1 MQATELDVFSCRL
14 DGISLIEASAG
25 TGKTWNICGLYLR
38 LLLERALEVQ
48 RILVVTFTNAAT
60 AELRERVRQ
69 RIVDTLQFLHGHAS
83 AHADPFVP
91 RLVETLRANHAIADK
106 TLVERLELALATFDE
121 AAIFTIHGFCQR
133 ALADAPF
140 TAHMPLQ
147 MELLQ
152 DDSELVQEAAN
163 DFWRR
168 RLAGDSLD
176 PALAAYLVKRKDTPD
191 KFGRLLKRHLAKPM
205 AVARWP
211 RDIDAA
217 PDPAVDA
224 DRLAAAHGAA
234 RALWLAQ
241 RAEIV
246 GILTHALVVT
256 LNAASYKTES
266 VATSAAEWDAV
277 LQGHDPV
284 AGLEHKLDKLA
295 LLGTTRLLKG
305 TKKGQ
310 TTPAHPFFEAAQA
323 LLDALDASEHAL
335 KLARLRLLRDLLVEG
350 SRALR
355 EGKRTRRVVAFDDML
370 FNLHERLRSPDS
382 AWLALALRSRFPVA
396 LVDEFQDTDPLQFA
410 VFKAVY
416 GAGDA
421 PLFLVGDPKQA
432 IYSFRN
438 ADLHTYLQARSQAS
452 AEYTLVENQR
462 STAPLIDALNG
473 LFGAHPQAFMLPGL
487 DYRAVALGAKPRKLL
502 CDLSEARAPLQV
514 WTLPPNPESGAPA
527 LKKQAQASVVGA
539 TAAEI
544 ARLLTAA
551 QAGQITLDGEPLRA
565 GDIAVLVRSHAE
577 GSQMRQALAA
587 LRLGSVELSQ
597 SSIFQSPDAE
607 ELERLLSAIL
617 EPAREKLLR
626 TALSTELMGMDATAI
641 DTLGGDAPLMLA
653 AVQRFAG
660 LQQVWLQR
668 GVGVMLRQWLSADR
682 VAQRLLAR
690 ADGERRLTNLLHLIE
705 CLHTASAAHPAPDAL
720 LRWLQTQRGDERSD
734 DATQLRLES
743 DQNLV
748 QIVTIHRAKGLEYPI
763 VFCPFLWNG
772 RSGGFP
778 DGLDGVEYHDD
789 AGQTLVDYRKGFEG
803 EYDEDDVKARTR
815 LDAAAEFLRLV
826 YVALT
831 RAVHRC
837 VLVAGCYLTK
847 SGKGTSPN
855 ESAHSLLNW
864 LVAGAGMSPQD
875 WFDHKKAP
883 ASIDADWAALAQ
895 RCGPALGIG
904 PLPATAGVPVPAP
917 LASEPA
923 LAALPAPR
931 HAPWGW
937 WIGSYSGLAHGA
949 AHEQAAVDHDLRVA
963 AAAPTPDALAPSDAA
978 VAHDDIL
985 RFPRGARAGECLHA
999 VFEQIDFTAPALW
1012 PTAVAA
1018 ALRKLLPASPDSV
1031 SGAGAAS
1038 GALHLRMLENLLA
1051 AVLYTPLPIGTADPL
1066 LLSRLPL
1073 DRRRTEL
1080 EFHLPSHRLEA
1091 PALNALLARH
1101 GYAVPGLGFTALR
1114 GFLKG
1119 FIDLVFEH
1127 QGRYFILDWKS
1138 NHLGNAPEDYAQEP
1152 MARAMADQGYHLQ
1165 YLLYS
1170 VALDR
1175 HLRSRLA
1182 GYDPEQHFGG
1192 VLYLFVRGV
1201 RPLWKTAEGAPTGVF
1216 FHRPAPAL
1224 IAQLSALFDPA
1235 AGAA

>member
-1 MQATELDVFSCRL
+1 MRNTTELDVFACRL

-60 AELRERVRQ
+60 AELRERIRQ
-69 RIVDTLQFLHGHAS
+69 RIVDTLQFLNGHVGAD
-83 AHADPFVP
+83 ADPFVP
-91 RLVETLRANHAIADK
+91 RLVEMLRTTHAIADQ

-152 DDSELVQEAAN
+152 DDSDLVREAAS

-168 RLAGDSLD
+168 RLAGESLD
-176 PALAAYLVKRKDTPD
+176 PALAAYLVKRKDTPE
-191 KFGRLLKRHLAKPM
+191 KFGKLLKRHVAKPM
-205 AVARWP
+205 AVAKWP

-217 PDPAVDA
+217 NAVDA
-224 DRLAAAHGAA
+224 ASLAGAHAGA
-234 RALWLAQ
+234 RALWLEQ
-241 RAEIV
+241 REAIV
-246 GILTHALVVT
+246 ELLTGALPD
-256 LNAASYKTES
+256 LNGTSYKPQS
-266 VATSAAEWDAV
+266 VQEASTEWDAV
-277 LQGHDPV
+277 LQGHDPL
-284 AGLEHKLDKLA
+284 AALELQSEKLA
-295 LLGTTRLLKG
+295 LLGTTKLLKG
-305 TKKGQ
+305 TKKNQ
-310 TTPAHPFFEAAQA
+310 TTPTHPFFDAAQT

-335 KLARLRLLRDLLVEG
+335 KLARLRLLRDLLDEG

-382 AWLALALRSRFPVA
+382 TWLALALRSRFPVA

-438 ADLHTYLQARSQAS
+438 ADLHTYLQARAQAS

-462 STAPLIDALNG
+462 STGPLIEALNG
-473 LFGAHPQAFMLPGL
+473 LFGTNPQAFMLPGL
-487 DYRAVALGAKPRKLL
+487 DYRAVELGAKPRKLL
-502 CDLSEARAPLQV
+502 LDRTEARAALQV
-514 WTLPPNPESGAPA
+514 WTLPQDPESGEPQV
-527 LKKQAQASVVGA
+527 KKQAQACVVGA

-551 QAGQITLDGEPLRA
+551 HTGQITLDGKPLRA
-565 GDIAVLVRSHAE
+565 GDMAVLVRSHAE
-577 GSQMRQALAA
+577 GSRMRLALTA
-587 LRLGSVELSQ
+587 LRVGSVELSQ

-626 TALSTELMGMDATAI
+626 TAMSTELMGMDAAAI
-641 DTLGGDAPLMLA
+641 DTLAGDEARMLE
-653 AVQRFAG
+653 AVQRFAD

-668 GVGVMLRQWLSADR
+668 GVGVMLRQWLNADQ
-682 VAQRLLAR
+682 VAQRMLAR
-690 ADGERRLTNLLHLIE
+690 ADGERRLTNLLHLVE
-705 CLHTASAAHPAPDAL
+705 CLHAASHRHPAPDAL
-720 LRWLQTQRGDERSD
+720 LRWFQTQRNDERSD

-772 RSGGFP
+772 RPGGFS

-789 AGQTLVDYRKGFEG
+789 DGRTVIDYCKGFDD
-803 EYDEDDVKARTR
+803 EYDEADVKARTR

-847 SGKGTSPN
+847 HGKGTSPT
-855 ESAHSLLNW
+855 ESTHSLLNW
-864 LVAGAGMSPQD
+864 LVAGAGMSPHD
-875 WFDHKKAP
+875 WFAQKSDVAT
-883 ASIDADWAALAQ
+883 IDAAWAALAH
-895 RCGPALGIG
+895 RCGPALAMA
-904 PLPATAGVPVPAP
+904 PLPAIAGVPVPAS
-917 LASEPA
+917 LASQGA
-923 LAALPAPR
+923 LAALAPPR

-937 WIGSYSGLAHGA
+937 WIGSYSALAHGA
-949 AHEQAAVDHDLRVA
+949 VHELAAVDHDLRVA
-963 AAAPTPDALAPSDAA
+963 APAQTPEADAPGDTDVAQDDA
-978 VAHDDIL
+978 L
-985 RFPRGARAGECLHA
+985 RFPRGALAGECLHA
-999 VFEQIDFTAPALW
+999 LFEQIDFTAPAHW
-1012 PTAVAA
+1012 PAAVAS
-1018 ALRKLLPASPDSV
+1018 ALRKLRPGSADTAPS
-1031 SGAGAAS
+1031 AAAAT
-1038 GALHLRMLENLLA
+1038 GALHARMLENLLA
-1051 AVLYTPLPIGTADPL
+1051 DVLHTPLPIGTADPL
-1066 LLSRLPL
+1066 LLSQLPL
-1073 DRRRTEL
+1073 ERRLTEL

-1101 GYAVPGLGFTALR
+1101 GYAAPALGFTALR

-1119 FIDLVFEH
+1119 YIDLVFEH

-1138 NHLGNAPEDYAQEP
+1138 NHLGHAPQDYAQEP
-1152 MARAMADQGYHLQ
+1152 MARAMEQQGYHLQ

-1175 HLRSRLA
+1175 HLRTRLA
-1182 GYDPEQHFGG
+1182 DYDPAQHFGG

-1201 RPLWKTAEGAPTGVF
+1201 RPLWRTANGSPTGVY
-1216 FHRPAPAL
+1216 FHRPAPAVL
-1224 IAQLSALFDPA
+1224 AQLSALFNPA
-1235 AGAA
+1235 AVAA